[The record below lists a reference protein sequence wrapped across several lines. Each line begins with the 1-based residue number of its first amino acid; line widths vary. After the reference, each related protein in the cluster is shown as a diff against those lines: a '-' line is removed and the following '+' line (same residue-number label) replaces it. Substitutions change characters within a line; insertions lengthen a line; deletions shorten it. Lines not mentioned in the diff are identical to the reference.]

1 MRLLA
6 IQELPQSKRVKLVFD
21 DDTVLKTQ
29 PYLLADFGLY
39 SGMELTEEDH
49 QALLAAAGKASAKAR
64 AVRIVAAAGVS
75 EKELQKR
82 LVRKGEEA
90 ADAQEAVGW
99 LKELHLLDDREH
111 STASSLQ
118 ALRQRATGK
127 AASKIF
133 YSKRASRRN
142 SGRRRLRSCPKW
154 TTPLTAFCSAA
165 GRGRIRT
172 KKK

>member
-39 SGMELTEEDH
+39 SGMELTEEDY
-49 QALLAAAGKASAKAR
+49 QALLAAAGKRLQRRGPCALSQRQACLKRSCRSALSGR
-64 AVRIVAAAGVS
+64 
-75 EKELQKR
+75 
-82 LVRKGEEA
+82 VRKQPTRRKPSAGS
-90 ADAQEAVGW
+90 
-99 LKELHLLDDREH
+99 R
-111 STASSLQ
+111 SCICSMTARQHGSSLQ

-133 YSKRASRRN
+133 YSKGHPAGTLGGGACGAARN
-142 SGRRRLRSCPKW
+142 GRRH
-154 TTPLTAFCSAA
+154 
-165 GRGRIRT
+165 
-172 KKK
+172 

>member
-39 SGMELTEEDH
+39 SGMELTEED
-49 QALLAAAGKASAKAR
+49 LSGAAGCCRKSVCQRRGPCALSQRQACLKRSCRSALSGR
-64 AVRIVAAAGVS
+64 
-75 EKELQKR
+75 
-82 LVRKGEEA
+82 VRKQPTRRKPSAGS
-90 ADAQEAVGW
+90 
-99 LKELHLLDDREH
+99 R
-111 STASSLQ
+111 SCICSMTARQHGSSLQ

-142 SGRRRLRSCPKW
+142 SGRRRLRSCRN
-154 TTPLTAFCSAA
+154 
-165 GRGRIRT
+165 GRRH
-172 KKK
+172 